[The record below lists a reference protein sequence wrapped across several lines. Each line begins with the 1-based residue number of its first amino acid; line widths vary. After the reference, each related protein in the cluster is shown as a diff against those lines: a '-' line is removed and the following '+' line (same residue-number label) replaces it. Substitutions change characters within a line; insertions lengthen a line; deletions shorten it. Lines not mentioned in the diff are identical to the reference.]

1 MPKFKQM
8 LISNKVFALKLRD
21 SISMPMH
28 VDDTPR
34 AKETESYQFM
44 REKKSCI
51 FQYKQVPEI
60 TLI

>member
-1 MPKFKQM
+1 
-8 LISNKVFALKLRD
+8 
-21 SISMPMH
+21 MPMH
-28 VDDTPR
+28 VDNIPR

-51 FQYKQVPEI
+51 FRCKQVPGI